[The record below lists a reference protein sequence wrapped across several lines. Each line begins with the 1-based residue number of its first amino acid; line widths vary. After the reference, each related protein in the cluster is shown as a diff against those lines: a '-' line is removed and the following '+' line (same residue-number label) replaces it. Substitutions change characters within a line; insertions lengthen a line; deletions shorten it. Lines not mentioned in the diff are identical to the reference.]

1 MASASRR
8 GRVFTPR
15 KFRAKLVATIGG
27 DLWGYL
33 AGGREHADYYL
44 RPDGT
49 PTAAAAELHGRLWQR
64 LGIDRLD
71 GATFQR
77 LAAGLHPLTAER
89 LVKTSYATRRDPATG
104 APVAHG
110 GMRVPG
116 IDCNLSPPK
125 SVSAL
130 LPFATPDQRAALER
144 AHQAAVHVTLAEL
157 EARVAACR
165 PTVDGEQV
173 HTPGELGI
181 AVFTHHTSRPTAETA
196 AEPGRPP
203 DPQLHSHAFIF
214 NLAFCEGRF
223 LAVDSRPVYQFAA
236 TAEAI
241 YACQLAAELPRLGYQ
256 LTWHETHKGRAWE
269 LAGVDR
275 RLTEL
280 FSTRRR
286 HLHQQV
292 AAFQAQRHRPP
303 TLRERDRL
311 AAQDRAPKTD
321 ARAAPHWPAYHA
333 VLRRHRLQA
342 PVPHRQR
349 HGRVPA
355 ALAEREAVVR
365 ARLQAPDGLT
375 RNDATFDTAALTK
388 ATYQAATGLLDAAE
402 ARAFL

>member
-144 AHQAAVHVTLAEL
+144 AHQAAVHATLTEL
-157 EARVAACR
+157 EQRVAACR
-165 PTVDGEQV
+165 PTVNG
-173 HTPGELGI
+173 
-181 AVFTHHTSRPTAETA
+181 
-196 AEPGRPP
+196 EPGRPP
-203 DPQLHSHAFIF
+203 DPQLHSHAFVF
-214 NLAFCEGRF
+214 NLAYCQGRF
-223 LAVDSRPVYQFAA
+223 LAVDSRPIYRFAA
-236 TAEAI
+236 TAEAV
-241 YACQLAAELPRLGYQ
+241 YACQLAAELQRLGYR
-256 LTWHETHKGRAWE
+256 LTWHDTRKGRTWE

-292 AAFQAQRHRPP
+292 TEFQARRGRPP

-311 AAQDRAPKTD
+311 AAQ
-321 ARAAPHWPAYHA
+321 
-333 VLRRHRLQA
+333 
-342 PVPHRQR
+342 
-349 HGRVPA
+349 
-355 ALAEREAVVR
+355 
-365 ARLQAPDGLT
+365 
-375 RNDATFDTAALTK
+375 
-388 ATYQAATGLLDAAE
+388 
-402 ARAFL
+402 